1 MSDPVIPD
9 IVHRLILERIDSVAQ
24 LEALLL
30 LRSEPQDWDAA
41 RVAGR
46 LYVSSGEAALLL
58 SSLQARGLFNMNG
71 ESGVYRYEPA
81 TPELAEAVDLLAET
95 YRTRLIPMTKLIHS
109 KSSSTSSVQRF
120 ADAFRLRKE
129 N

>member
-9 IVHRLILERIDSVAQ
+9 TVHRLILERIDSVAE

-41 RVAGR
+41 RLAGR
-46 LYVSSGEAALLL
+46 LYISAGEAAVLLGG
-58 SSLQARGLFNMNG
+58 LQARGLFKVNTDTG
-71 ESGVYRYEPA
+71 LYHYEPDR
-81 TPELAEAVDLLAET
+81 PELAEAVDLLADT
-95 YRTRLIPMTKLIHS
+95 YRTRLIPVTKLIHS
-109 KSSSTSSVQRF
+109 KSTPSSLQRF

-129 N
+129 S

>member
-9 IVHRLILERIDSVAQ
+9 TVHRLILERIDSVAQ

-41 RVAGR
+41 RLAGR
-46 LYVSSGEAALLL
+46 LYVSAGEAAVLLN
-58 SSLQARGLFNMNG
+58 SLQARGLFKMNTDTG
-71 ESGVYRYEPA
+71 MYHYEPA
-81 TPELAEAVDLLAET
+81 TPELAEAVDLLADT

-109 KSSSTSSVQRF
+109 KSATSLQRF

-129 N
+129 T